1 MRKTWKNTIGFLSP
15 EKAKFCEHV
24 IKEHVTQDSV
34 CLEIGTYCGKSTLH
48 LIEYGN
54 PKKIIT
60 IDNYTELQST
70 AGLPDVFEENILDIP
85 TAKISNPKAYTFENN
100 EKLFADYPQ
109 VELIKGHTPLKL
121 KLPILDYIY
130 IVCGHTYEQ
139 KVADLEW
146 VFQYCKDGTVI
157 VLDDWFMEDVQNA
170 IKYFCKEY
178 KQSYV
183 ISEPNEL
190 RNTMSKIV
198 IKNA

>member
-130 IVCGHTYEQ
+130 IDGGHTYEQ

-157 VLDDWFMEDVQNA
+157 VLDDWSMEDVQNA

>member
-85 TAKISNPKAYTFENN
+85 TAKISNPKAYTFETKITNIRLHLYRWWTYLRT
-100 EKLFADYPQ
+100 KSCRLRMG
-109 VELIKGHTPLKL
+109 IS
-121 KLPILDYIY
+121 IL
-130 IVCGHTYEQ
+130 
-139 KVADLEW
+139 
-146 VFQYCKDGTVI
+146 
-157 VLDDWFMEDVQNA
+157 
-170 IKYFCKEY
+170 
-178 KQSYV
+178 
-183 ISEPNEL
+183 
-190 RNTMSKIV
+190 
-198 IKNA
+198 

>member
-60 IDNYTELQST
+60 IDNYTALEST
-70 AGLPDVFEENILDIP
+70 DSILDIP
-85 TAKISNPKAYTFENN
+85 AVTVSNPESYTFESNR
-100 EKLFADYPQ
+100 KLFEQYPQ
-109 VELIKGHTPLKL
+109 VEIIKGHTPFDLN
-121 KLPILDYIY
+121 LPTLDYVY
-130 IVCGHTYEQ
+130 IDGGHTFKQ
-139 KVADLEW
+139 KLADLEW
-146 VFQYCKDGTVI
+146 VYPYCKNGTAI
-157 VLDDWFMEDVQNA
+157 VLDDWNMQDVQDA
-170 IKYFCKEY
+170 IKYFCTEY
-178 KQSYV
+178 NQSYV
-183 ISEPNEL
+183 LSQPTQPE
-190 RNTMSKIV
+190 NTMSKIV